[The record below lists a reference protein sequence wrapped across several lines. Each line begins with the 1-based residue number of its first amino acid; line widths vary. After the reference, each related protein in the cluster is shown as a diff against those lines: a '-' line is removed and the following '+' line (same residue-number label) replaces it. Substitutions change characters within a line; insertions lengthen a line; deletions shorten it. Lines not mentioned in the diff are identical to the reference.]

1 MMHRAVLT
9 QIEANMR
16 VVGRQERRVI
26 GLVGFE
32 IFISPGQLD
41 HLTFAVPLPAEP
53 PHWAAAVS
61 EMQAIFTQYGKRPR
75 LEYIA
80 DRHPE
85 LGAALE
91 EAGLVCES
99 RAPVMVLAMADL
111 APTPLQPPPAQYRR
125 LTADNGPL
133 LKAYLMNQSIAY
145 GGSGGADALDWLP
158 NLRHGLANGGLMGAI
173 LEQAGEIISGAV
185 IQIGGGIG
193 ELAGV
198 WSASQRRGQGL
209 AFALCQRLLA
219 DYTAVGH
226 THCWLSAAEG
236 AQRLYAKLGFVYVGT
251 QLNYGRPAAGQAGN
265 DVL

>member
-1 MMHRAVLT
+1 MIQRTMLT

-16 VVGRQERRVI
+16 AVGRQERQVI

-53 PHWAAAVS
+53 THWAEAAA
-61 EMQAIFTQYGKRPR
+61 EMQAIFAQYNKRPR

-80 DRHPE
+80 DLHPE

-91 EAGLVCES
+91 GAGLVCES
-99 RAPVMVLAMADL
+99 RAPVMVLAMDNL
-111 APTPLQPPPAQYRR
+111 APPIQPSPAQYRR
-125 LTADNGPL
+125 LTADDAPL
-133 LKAYLMNQSIAY
+133 LKAYLINQSVAY
-145 GGSGGADALDWLP
+145 GGSGGQDALDWLP
-158 NLRHGLANGGLMGAI
+158 NFQHGLANGGIMGAF
-173 LEQAGEIISGAV
+173 LEQAGEMVSGDII
-185 IQIGGGIG
+185 QMGGGIG

-198 WSASQRRGQGL
+198 WTAPQRRGQGL
-209 AFALCQRLLA
+209 AFALCQRLLT
-219 DYTAVGH
+219 DYTAVGY

-236 AQRLYAKLGFVYVGT
+236 AQRLYEKLGFARVGT